1 MLELIN
7 DFYLIA
13 SQGGDLFYT
22 AGSPC
27 YPPDGYG
34 GGADLS
40 AATD

>member
-1 MLELIN
+1 M
-7 DFYLIA
+7 A

-27 YPPDGYG
+27 CPPEGYG

-40 AATD
+40 VATD